1 MIPGKRRYF
10 AHSDG
15 TTGTSGWHRFADHAE
30 GVADGGA
37 AFLRRFGLDRLA
49 RAWGL
54 LHDIGKVTPEF
65 QDILAGSSQ
74 RFDHSASGARIAI
87 DRYGRIGGILAP
99 GIAGHHAG
107 MANWSGEGKRTALE
121 DRLQSA
127 RDPDPAWEQLIDL
140 PHAHT
145 LLEPGVAERYPDA
158 FALQLLTRMVF
169 SAGVDAD
176 YLDTEAYY
184 DRLGGTNRQ
193 RGGHP
198 ALDELSRRLEA
209 RLDSLASADS
219 AMTDLRCEVLAHVRQ
234 QAGAPQGVFT
244 LTVPTGGGKTL
255 TSLAFALDHA
265 LRRGLSR
272 VIYVAPFMSII
283 DQTVEVFRGALR
295 DAGGDAAEFVIEHH
309 STFDEERIR
318 DGSSR
323 DRHRL
328 AMENWDAP
336 VICTTYVQFL
346 ESLFSNRPSRCRKL
360 HRVANSVVILD
371 EPQSLPLGFLRPCV
385 AVLKELARAWR
396 TTVVLCT
403 ATPPALAASDDFP
416 GGFHDVPELAPAPGN
431 LHDRTRRRT
440 RLHVDEVVGNRR
452 TGDDEL
458 ADRIRGFRQVLCI
471 VNTRRHARKLR
482 EMLGGDAAAFHLS
495 ASMCPAH
502 RQAVLRTVRGRLEA
516 GRTVRLIATPV
527 IEAGVDVD
535 FPVVWRAL
543 AGLESIIQSAGRC
556 NREGARSAGDVFLFE
571 PEPSRASRPPG
582 DVGKRADVAR
592 GVMRRFGED
601 PTALDAFRE
610 YCRDLYWVEGED
622 ALDEKRILARI
633 AERGGSLE
641 FPFERIA
648 DDFELIDSRHAPVV
662 TPWDD
667 AARQVLRALEQEPFS
682 GRAARRLQRYV
693 VQISLS
699 ARTGLIESGDARLF
713 REAEFGRRLVVLS
726 NPGRYRQDV
735 GLVVD

>member
-15 TTGTSGWHRFADHAE
+15 STETSGWHRFADHAE
-30 GVADGGA
+30 GVADGAA

-54 LHDIGKVTPEF
+54 LHDVGKVTPEF
-65 QDILAGSSQ
+65 QNILAGTSQ
-74 RFDHSASGARIAI
+74 RFDHSAPGARIAL
-87 DRYGRIGGILAP
+87 DRYDRIGRILAP

-107 MANWSGEGKRTALE
+107 MANWSGAGERTALE
-121 DRLQSA
+121 DRLRWA

-140 PHAHT
+140 PNVR
-145 LLEPGVAERYPDA
+145 LESGVAERYCSA
-158 FALQLLTRMVF
+158 FACQLLTRMVF

-184 DRLGGTNRQ
+184 DRLEGTTRR

-198 ALDELSRRLEA
+198 ALDELSHRLEV
-209 RLDSLASADS
+209 RLDSLSSADS
-219 AMTDLRCEVLAHVRQ
+219 EMNRLRREVLTHVRQ
-234 QAGAPQGVFT
+234 RAGAPPGVFR

-265 LRRGLSR
+265 LRHDLSR

-283 DQTVEVFRGALR
+283 DQTVEVFRGALQ
-295 DAGGDAAEFVIEHH
+295 DASGGAADFVIEHH
-309 STFDEERIR
+309 STFDEERISE
-318 DGSSR
+318 GSSR
-323 DRHRL
+323 NRHRL

-385 AVLKELARAWR
+385 AVLKELARVWR
-396 TTVVLCT
+396 TTVVQCT

-416 GGFHDVPELAPAPGN
+416 GGFGDVPELAPAPER

-440 RLHVDEVVGNRR
+440 RLHVDQVVGNCR
-452 TGDDEL
+452 TSDDQL
-458 ADRIRGFRQVLCI
+458 TDRLRGFRQVLCI

-516 GRTVRLIATPV
+516 GWTVRLIATPV

-556 NREGARSAGDVFLFE
+556 NREGARAAGDVFLFE
-571 PEPSRASRPPG
+571 PTASRESRPPG
-582 DVGKRADVAR
+582 DVGKRADEAR
-592 GVMRRFGED
+592 NVMRRFGED
-601 PTALDAFRE
+601 PTTLNAFRE
-610 YCRDLYWVEGED
+610 YCRNLYWVEGEE

-633 AERGGSLE
+633 AERERSLE
-641 FPFERIA
+641 FPFETIA
-648 DDFELIDSRHAPVV
+648 NDFELIDSCQEPVV

-667 AARQVLRALEQEPFS
+667 AARQLFRALEQESSS
-682 GRAARRLQRYV
+682 GRTARRLQRYV
-693 VQISLS
+693 VQISPS
-699 ARTGLIESGDARLF
+699 ARTRLVENGDARPF
-713 REAEFGRRLVVLS
+713 REEEFGRRFMVLS
-726 NPGRYRQDV
+726 NPDLYRQDV

>member
-1 MIPGKRRYF
+1 MPEGRYF

-15 TTGTSGWHRFADHAE
+15 STETSGWHRFADHAE

-37 AFLRRFGLDRLA
+37 AFLRRFGLHRLA

-54 LHDIGKVTPEF
+54 LHDVGKVTREF
-65 QDILAGSSQ
+65 QDILAGSSR
-74 RFDHSASGARIAI
+74 RFDHSAPGARIAV
-87 DRYGRIGGILAP
+87 DRYRRSGKILAP

-107 MANWSGEGKRTALE
+107 MANWSGEGRRTPLE
-121 DRLQSA
+121 ARLAGA

-140 PHAHT
+140 PDA
-145 LLEPGVAERYPDA
+145 LWEPGIAERYPDA
-158 FALQLLTRMVF
+158 FACQLLTRMVF

-184 DRLGGTNRQ
+184 DNLEGTNRR
-193 RGGHP
+193 RGGQP
-198 ALDELSRRLEA
+198 ALDELPRRLEA
-209 RLDSLASADS
+209 RLDSLSGADS
-219 AMTDLRCEVLAHVRQ
+219 SINRLRREVLTHVRQ

-265 LRRGLSR
+265 LRHGLSR

-283 DQTVEVFRGALR
+283 DQTAEVFRGALR
-295 DAGGDAAEFVIEHH
+295 DASGDAADFVIEHH

-318 DGSSR
+318 EGSSR
-323 DRHRL
+323 DRHRF

-385 AVLKELARAWR
+385 AVLKELARVWR
-396 TTVVLCT
+396 TTVVQCT
-403 ATPPALAASDDFP
+403 ATPPALLASDDFP
-416 GGFHDVPELAPAPGN
+416 GGFRNVAELAPAPER

-440 RLHVDEVVGNRR
+440 RLHIDEVVGNCR
-452 TGDDEL
+452 TSDDEL
-458 ADRIRGFRQVLCI
+458 ADRIRRFPQVLCI

-516 GRTVRLIATPV
+516 GRAVRLIATPV

-556 NREGARSAGDVFLFE
+556 NREGARAAGDVFLFE
-571 PEPSRASRPPG
+571 PAASPPD

-592 GVMRRFGED
+592 RVLRRFRED

-610 YCRDLYWVEGED
+610 YCRDLYWVKGED

-633 AERGGSLE
+633 TERERSLE
-641 FPFERIA
+641 FPFETIA
-648 DDFELIDSRHAPVV
+648 NDFELIESCQEPVV

-667 AARQVLRALEQEPFS
+667 AGRQVLRALERESSS
-682 GRAARRLQRYV
+682 GRVARRLQRYV
-693 VQISLS
+693 VQVSPS
-699 ARTGLIESGDARLF
+699 AR
-713 REAEFGRRLVVLS
+713 RRLVKRGDAGLFRNEEFGPRFVVLS
-726 NPGRYRQDV
+726 SPDLYRQDV
-735 GLVVD
+735 GLVVVD

>member
-1 MIPGKRRYF
+1 
-10 AHSDG
+10 
-15 TTGTSGWHRFADHAE
+15 
-30 GVADGGA
+30 
-37 AFLRRFGLDRLA
+37 
-49 RAWGL
+49 
-54 LHDIGKVTPEF
+54 
-65 QDILAGSSQ
+65 
-74 RFDHSASGARIAI
+74 
-87 DRYGRIGGILAP
+87 
-99 GIAGHHAG
+99 
-107 MANWSGEGKRTALE
+107 
-121 DRLQSA
+121 
-127 RDPDPAWEQLIDL
+127 
-140 PHAHT
+140 
-145 LLEPGVAERYPDA
+145 
-158 FALQLLTRMVF
+158 
-169 SAGVDAD
+169 
-176 YLDTEAYY
+176 
-184 DRLGGTNRQ
+184 
-193 RGGHP
+193 
-198 ALDELSRRLEA
+198 
-209 RLDSLASADS
+209 
-219 AMTDLRCEVLAHVRQ
+219 
-234 QAGAPQGVFT
+234 
-244 LTVPTGGGKTL
+244 
-255 TSLAFALDHA
+255 
-265 LRRGLSR
+265 
-272 VIYVAPFMSII
+272 
-283 DQTVEVFRGALR
+283 
-295 DAGGDAAEFVIEHH
+295 
-309 STFDEERIR
+309 
-318 DGSSR
+318 
-323 DRHRL
+323 
-328 AMENWDAP
+328 MENWDAP

-403 ATPPALAASDDFP
+403 ATPPALAASDDFR
-416 GGFHDVPELAPAPGN
+416 GGFHDVPELAPAPES

-440 RLHVDEVVGNRR
+440 RLYVDEVVGNRR

-495 ASMCPAH
+495 ASMCPVH
-502 RQAVLRTVRGRLEA
+502 RQAVLRTVRGRLAA

-556 NREGARSAGDVFLFE
+556 NREGARDAGDVFLFE
-571 PEPSRASRPPG
+571 PEASRASRPPG

-592 GVMRRFGED
+592 RVMGRFGED
-601 PTALDAFRE
+601 PTALEAFRE

-641 FPFERIA
+641 FPFEKIA
-648 DDFELIDSRHAPVV
+648 NDFELIDSHQAPVV

-667 AARQVLRALEQEPFS
+667 AARQVLRALEQESFS
-682 GRAARRLQRYV
+682 GRSARRLQRYV
-693 VQISLS
+693 VQVSPS
-699 ARTGLIESGDARLF
+699 ARTGLIESGDA
-713 REAEFGRRLVVLS
+713 ETKFGRRLVVLS